1 MRNKKEIVQLEAY
14 LRSRYTRET
23 VDSYSFNINRFLLQ
37 HPNAKKYTYSH
48 IEEYFKDLK
57 LAGAEVQYRRVILAS
72 IKAYYNFLLI
82 NDIIRYHPCRSFFI
96 GEKKPK
102 GKNFGK
108 LFSREE
114 MELLFNLREERYQDL
129 VNRNL
134 VIIGLLIYQ
143 GMTSAELVNLTID
156 DIDFR
161 VGVTIRAS
169 KKLSKRK
176 LELKNRQIMELQDYI
191 NIERPKLINSSTN
204 KLLLTKTGVPMTV
217 DGVHAFI
224 KSMEGAFD
232 KALNPAVIRNSVIS
246 HWLNVMKIPLELV
259 QRMVGHRFPSS
270 TEKYIRPDIKEQR
283 EIVTKLHDRIFSK
296 NKKEVIN
303 LYR

>member
-1 MRNKKEIVQLEAY
+1 MRNRKEIVQLEAY

-23 VDSYSFNINRFLLQ
+23 VDSYSFNINRFLQQ

-57 LAGAEVQYRRVILAS
+57 LIGAEVQYRRVILAS

-82 NDIIRYHPCRSFFI
+82 NDIIRFHPCRSFFI
-96 GEKKPK
+96 GEKKPT
-102 GKNFGK
+102 GKNHGA
-108 LFSREE
+108 LLTREE
-114 MELLFNLREERYQDL
+114 LELLFKLREERYQDL
-129 VNRNL
+129 INRNI

-143 GMTSAELVNLTID
+143 GMTSAELINLTID

-161 VGVTIRAS
+161 EGVIIRAS

-176 LELKNRQIMELQDYI
+176 LELKTKQIIALQDYI
-191 NIERPKLINSSTN
+191 NLERPKLINTNTN

-246 HWLNVMKIPLELV
+246 HWLNVMKIPLEHV
-259 QRMVGHRFPSS
+259 QIMAGHKYPSS
-270 TEKYIRPDIKEQR
+270 TEKYIRKDTKEQR
-283 EIVTKLHDRIFSK
+283 EIVTKLHESIFSK